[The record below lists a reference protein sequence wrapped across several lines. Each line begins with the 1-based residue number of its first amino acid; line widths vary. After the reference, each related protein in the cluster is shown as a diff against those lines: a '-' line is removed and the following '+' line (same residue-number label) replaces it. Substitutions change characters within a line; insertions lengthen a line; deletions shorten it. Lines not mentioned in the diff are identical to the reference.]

1 MLPILQRAFLFIS
14 FHLLGMRGPKQKG
27 GENSGLT
34 SCVING
40 QNGNQL
46 RTPAFVPHIL
56 LRRTSRICSP
66 LLD

>member
-34 SCVING
+34 SCIING
-40 QNGNQL
+40 ENGNQN
-46 RTPAFVPHIL
+46 PNSSV
-56 LRRTSRICSP
+56 CSAHFAEE
-66 LLD
+66 DF